1 MSLSKLDVL
10 IAHHCETLKEMM
22 NELTKLYR
30 QGSSSGPPDA
40 HTMGVLHKI
49 KGSSGTIGFM
59 NVNVAATSLEELLQA
74 SAANGW
80 ERDAYRGEI
89 EERLMSLEN
98 LVREIQPEQSSL
110 FGRKI

>member
-30 QGSSSGPPDA
+30 QGPSSGPPDA
-40 HTMGVLHKI
+40 DTMGVLHKI

-59 NVNVAATSLEELLQA
+59 NVNAAATSLEALLQA
-74 SAANGW
+74 SADGW

-89 EERLMSLEN
+89 EKRLMILEN
-98 LVREIQPEQSSL
+98 LVREIRPEQSLL